1 MIQPERKRVNP
12 QPVVRVCAQESAFY
26 LIAKRAMDLLLS
38 ILALAVLLPFL
49 IVVAAV
55 IYLDDPTGS
64 PIFVQ
69 DRVGKNGKLFKFF
82 NARSMLEA
90 GYIAQKSGVLSSCLL
105 CDGYK
110 IQVDMQYQKSSCG
123 TGLVR
128 EDTSENQSASMDI
141 ERIRGMQNSKSLMAQ
156 RFIGQSSPWPKLGLS
171 VHAVDS
177 TREMNNPAVL
187 RMEGSVI

>member
-1 MIQPERKRVNP
+1 MIQRESDWDDEVPLIQPERKRVNP

-69 DRVGKNGKLFKFF
+69 DRVGKSGKLFKFF
-82 NARSMLEA
+82 NARSMVEA
-90 GYIAQKSGVLSSCLL
+90 G
-105 CDGYK
+105 
-110 IQVDMQYQKSSCG
+110 
-123 TGLVR
+123 
-128 EDTSENQSASMDI
+128 
-141 ERIRGMQNSKSLMAQ
+141 
-156 RFIGQSSPWPKLGLS
+156 
-171 VHAVDS
+171 
-177 TREMNNPAVL
+177 
-187 RMEGSVI
+187 